1 MLNALTLHK
10 KVNNKYNINMK
21 KKFTQFRWLVTMI
34 LFVTAMAMP
43 KMAWAQIS
51 LTKPSSGDG
60 SSANPYQIGTPEEL
74 YWFAALVNGKLT
86 DGTSQNT
93 GACAVLVKDITVNEN
108 LLSSKLDENGEPIA
122 NVNVQS
128 WTPIGYYISSS
139 DYVYYKGTFDGNG
152 YSISGLYVK
161 DTDKSYVSFI
171 GDIEKGCVKN
181 IAILDSYFEGSMI
194 IGGIVGYL
202 NGGIINNCLFSGTVK
217 SKDKVGGIC
226 GGIQGYSTISDC
238 FSNAKILVDNADNYC
253 GGICGQG
260 WDPYP
265 KLRNC
270 VYNYSLYTGEAIKW
284 NSNAGTVEH
293 ITGMETTEIASGKA
307 THWLNRYQFGD
318 GSIGWHQNIDN
329 GQTNDTYPV
338 LDNTHGVVYTSQP
351 CPSSGIFSNTKP
363 SSSEVQHSWGEN
375 NVCTQCGKT
384 KDVLDLVEGFQE
396 PSQVGGVYQI
406 STAGELYW
414 FTALVNGNG
423 LLTDGTCP
431 NNSANAVLTSDIT
444 INTNVLDESSN
455 LAEPSKTH
463 LDWIPIGNSYRPYTG
478 TFDGK
483 GYTVSGLYFND
494 TSKEKVGLFGRVD
507 SGGKISNVGVLDSYF
522 QFRMQGGGIC
532 GLNYGEINNCTNGG
546 TVIANGTGSGA
557 GGVCGMNYGTVK
569 DCKNTGSV
577 SGNVSNIGGVCG
589 AFYSGTIEN
598 CLNEG
603 TVSGTGETS
612 KSAYGGVCGHAYGGV
627 IKLSSNTASVSGNN
641 AVGGVCGYNQG
652 ATLEDCYNTG
662 AVIGT
667 GNASFGGVCGENSSG
682 YTINCYNTGAVSGKN
697 NVGGVCGQNYGTI
710 TNCYYLSG
718 TATGG
723 INGEDATGSAEGK
736 TEAQFNSGEVTYL
749 LNEGKAFGTQ
759 VWGQQLGVN
768 NYPVLGSDYKVIRA
782 AKGDKD
788 ANGDY
793 PYWAT
798 FSNQSG
804 ESDLGD
810 MNVYTAKVSEGVL
823 TITRCSDKIVAKGE
837 GVLVKGSTEYLNAKM
852 LNTTSADAEA
862 NNDLV
867 ATPDETKIIYADS
880 GHKLYRLTYNSGTS
894 ELGFYWGLVKN
905 DVGTVISDN
914 GSQLKATP
922 NKAYL
927 KVSTG
932 AATNTA
938 TAAPARGFVFPGDD
952 ETTGIGEIVI
962 EGDAGI
968 SGSANADGRIYN
980 IQGQQVTAPVKGLYI
995 KNNKK
1000 VVIK

>member
-1 MLNALTLHK
+1 
-10 KVNNKYNINMK
+10 MK

-51 LTKPSSGDG
+51 PKQPSSGDG
-60 SSANPYQIGTPEEL
+60 KSANPYQIGTAAEL
-74 YWFAALVNGKLT
+74 YWFAALVNGTLT
-86 DGTSQNT
+86 DGTSKNPS
-93 GACAVLVKDITVNEN
+93 ACAVLVSNITVNTD
-108 LLSSKLDENGEPIA
+108 LLNSLDENGEPKD
-122 NVNVQS
+122 NLTVQS
-128 WTPIGYYISSS
+128 WTPIGYYKSNS

-161 DTDKSYVSFI
+161 DTDQSYVSFI

-226 GGIQGYSTISDC
+226 GGIQGFSTISDC

-260 WDPYP
+260 WDPKP

-270 VYNYSLYTGEAIKW
+270 VYNNSLYTGEAIKW
-284 NSNAGTVEH
+284 RTTAGTVENL
-293 ITGMETTEIASGKA
+293 TSMTTAEIASGKA
-307 THWLNRYQFGD
+307 TYWLNRYQFGD

-483 GYTVSGLYFND
+483 GYTVSGMYFND

-507 SGGKISNVGVLDSYF
+507 SVGKISNVGVLDSYF

-532 GLNYGEINNCTNGG
+532 GLNYGEINNCTNDG
-546 TVIANGTGSGA
+546 TVIGNSTGSGA

-577 SGNVSNIGGVCG
+577 SGTVSRIGGVCG
-589 AFYSGTIEN
+589 FFDSGSIEN
-598 CLNEG
+598 SLNEG
-603 TVSGTGETS
+603 TVSGTNDFT
-612 KSAYGGVCGHAYGGV
+612 GGVCGYAGGGA
-627 IKLSSNTASVSGNN
+627 IKRSYNTASVSGLNG
-641 AVGGVCGYNQG
+641 VGGVCGDNGG

-662 AVIGT
+662 NVG
-667 GNASFGGVCGENSSG
+667 GSKFVGGVCGDYSSG
-682 YTINCYNTGAVSGKN
+682 YTIKNCYNTGAVSGQK
-697 NVGGVCGQNYGTI
+697 NVGGVCGLNSSSTI

-723 INGEDATGSAEGK
+723 INGADATGSAESK
-736 TEAQFNSGEVTYL
+736 SSTQFASGEVAYL

-759 VWGQQLGVN
+759 VWGQQLRTEV
-768 NYPVLGSDYKVIRA
+768 YPVLSSDYKVIRA
-782 AKGDKD
+782 AKGDMD

-798 FSNQSG
+798 FSNQSCDF
-804 ESDLGD
+804 DLGD
-810 MNVYTAKVSEGVL
+810 LNVYTAKVSNGVL
-823 TITRCSDKIVAKGE
+823 TITRCSDKIVAVNE

-867 ATPDETKIIYADS
+867 ATPDETQIIYADS

-927 KVSTG
+927 DVTTA
-932 AATNTA
+932 AATGPFS
-938 TAAPARGFVFPGDD
+938 AAPARGFAFPSNDG
-952 ETTGIGEIVI
+952 ETTGIECITITDDNLYRNGNA
-962 EGDAGI
+962 EGIFDLQ
-968 SGSANADGRIYN
+968 GRK
-980 IQGQQVTAPVKGLYI
+980 VSKPTKGVYI
-995 KNNKK
+995 KNNKLFLN
-1000 VVIK
+1000 